1 MKKKQTYRIGEFLFR
16 FYRKRSTSFLANI
29 YKSGITGAPK
39 DIHRARLDVKKIL
52 AIVDLLRIVRSK
64 AEKDPGYDK
73 IFKKLYRASGR
84 IREIQVNLLLLTRPE
99 FAAYDLTLLKLD
111 LLQMERERTREFL
124 DVIRK
129 FDEHKLARIEKRI
142 KKEVEKI
149 TPGTLQKK
157 TNRYIQSK
165 IALSLDLLEKGD
177 NEKNIHEVR
186 QHVKELSTVLSLVF
200 TVKPSDKLE
209 LVIDGLNRSEMVI
222 GEWHDNVVLAEAF
235 EGFLK
240 QQREADENQMTQ
252 IRECH
257 QNICEANTR
266 HIKSII
272 HDVRRAILSEP
283 HL

>member
-1 MKKKQTYRIGEFLFR
+1 MKRKNDYRIGEFLFR
-16 FYRKRSTSFLANI
+16 FYRKRSASFLANI

-73 IFKKLYRASGR
+73 IFKRLYRASGK
-84 IREIQVNLLLLTRPE
+84 IREIQVNQLLLTRSE
-99 FAAYDLTLLKLD
+99 FLAYDLTLFKQD
-111 LLQMERERTREFL
+111 LLKMERERTREFL

-142 KKEVEKI
+142 NKEVEEI
-149 TPGTLQKK
+149 TPVTLQKK
-157 TNRYIQSK
+157 TNRYIRSK
-165 IALSLDLLEKGD
+165 IALSLNLLEKGD

-200 TVKPSDKLE
+200 SIKPTDKLE

-222 GEWHDNVVLAEAF
+222 GDWHDKVVLAEAF
-235 EGFLK
+235 ERFLK
-240 QQREADENQMTQ
+240 HHRDTDENQMTQ

-257 QNICEANTR
+257 QALCEANTGQ
-266 HIKSII
+266 IESIV